1 MGLRPARTCRE
12 VKGQPW
18 ARISKRKPRKS
29 YIKGAPHPKV
39 RQFNMGSDK
48 RYELEVELQSTHPV
62 NIRDNSLESARQA
75 ANKYAEKKLFQNF
88 YLQVVPYP
96 HLVVRESTSLG
107 VAGADRI
114 SKGMKRAFG
123 RPKGRMA
130 LLHKGDAVLR
140 ARIMKKDLS
149 ILKEAFRRARLK
161 MPGDF
166 TLNVRDITADSINM
180 ARKEHVF
187 KKKEEEKPKEEPVA
201 AAAATPAAEGE
212 TPAKE
217 EKAAPEKKK

>member
-1 MGLRPARTCRE
+1 
-12 VKGQPW
+12 
-18 ARISKRKPRKS
+18 
-29 YIKGAPHPKV
+29 
-39 RQFNMGSDK
+39 
-48 RYELEVELQSTHPV
+48 
-62 NIRDNSLESARQA
+62 SLESARQA

-96 HLVVRESTSLG
+96 HLVVRESASLG

-161 MPGDF
+161 MSGDF
-166 TLNVRDITADSINM
+166 TLTIRDITADSINM

-187 KKKEEEKPKEEPVA
+187 KKKEEEKPKEEAAP
-201 AAAATPAAEGE
+201 AAAATPAEGE

-217 EKAAPEKKK
+217 EKEEKKK

>member
-12 VKGQPW
+12 DKGQPW

-48 RYELEVELQSTHPV
+48 RYEIEAELRATYPV
-62 NIRDNSLESARQA
+62 RIRDNSLESARQA
-75 ANKYAEKKLFQNF
+75 ANKCMEKKLFQNF
-88 YLQVVPYP
+88 YLQVVSYP
-96 HLVVRESTSLG
+96 HLVVREATSLG

-140 ARIMKKDLS
+140 SRIMKKDLPV
-149 ILKEAFRRARLK
+149 LKDAFRRARLK
-161 MPGDF
+161 MSGDF
-166 TLNVRDITADSINM
+166 TLNVRDITNDPINL

-187 KKKEEEKPKEEPVA
+187 KKKEEEKKAEEAAPA

-217 EKAAPEKKK
+217 EKEKKA